1 MFNHHGKNL
10 SKEDILYEQASVG
23 VSILEI
29 EKKGD
34 DWTVVLDSKYNR
46 RIDANTKMQVSGAAK
61 KEVLKM
67 KNLFMELL
75 QIVQMDKHLGE
86 LISPVKKILTIFL
99 EVQTK
104 I

>member
-61 KEVLKM
+61 KEVLKNE
-67 KNLFMELL
+67 KFIHGTFSNYANG
-75 QIVQMDKHLGE
+75 QI
-86 LISPVKKILTIFL
+86 S
-99 EVQTK
+99 
-104 I
+104 